1 MRIDSIHRVG
11 NTTRVDRGH
20 RVNRAGI
27 CPRCRTTMRQWEHH
41 TAAATLAANRS
52 ETNCGECRI
61 PTSESRRMS
70 DAALLEIDNLKTY
83 FHSDAGTVKAV
94 DGLTVKIRLG
104 GDARSR
110 RGVRVRADSP
120 RGV

>member
-1 MRIDSIHRVG
+1 
-11 NTTRVDRGH
+11 
-20 RVNRAGI
+20 
-27 CPRCRTTMRQWEHH
+27 
-41 TAAATLAANRS
+41 
-52 ETNCGECRI
+52 
-61 PTSESRRMS
+61 MS